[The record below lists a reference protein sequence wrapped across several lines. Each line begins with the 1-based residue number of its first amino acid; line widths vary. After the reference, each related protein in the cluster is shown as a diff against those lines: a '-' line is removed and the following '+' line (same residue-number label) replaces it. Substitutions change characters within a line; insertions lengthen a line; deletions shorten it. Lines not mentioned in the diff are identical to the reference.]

1 MQEEDLSSFV
11 AALWAAGLALPC
23 SLEDTV
29 KNGNA
34 TVADVATESEL
45 VKAIADPHI
54 TTIILTNDIILLETL
69 VVSRSNCI
77 AIDLGG
83 HRMASLVANGAA
95 IQIQAGELILTG
107 KGSIVVSREP
117 ANAIQIKGALTNDVS
132 NYSSLFLDQRVALYA
147 PGGFGVFVVPNF
159 HAAYGVKVE
168 IHGKIIAHDGIGA
181 SALINGEGENLAEI
195 IITAGAKVE
204 ADRAQGKIFDIP
216 ASAAKV
222 ILKAGEYRGSALTD
236 LTKYLA
242 SDSEFKLSASGQ
254 IARIQPK
261 EPAVQPKS
269 GPDLDTARERLQ
281 ALISQA
287 ETYLDKTQIGHELGE
302 WQSAANKATAAIRR
316 ALKTADKLL
325 HDEKATVEQVMHL
338 IRRFRN
344 AIESVEHIADE
355 MRAETLSILATAE
368 EIEPKDYSIYSYG
381 LLSDA
386 MTSADIL
393 ISQDN
398 ASLNE
403 LYSAFC
409 DLRLNIDLLD
419 DPDDESD
426 FILPKPC
433 LTKRS
438 TPARQPKV
446 EVTADRAAYDALTN
460 AQQNLRDMLEAVE
473 GLTVSDYRPDA
484 VEQFGELQVVIVKAR
499 TLLSKKDLTLPQIMD
514 MMDEV
519 KFATAG
525 LQLDVAEPKSEL
537 EPELESESESDS
549 DWSALRAT
557 VTKIAQLEV
566 SNYTAE
572 SYQAVLGYLEQ
583 AKSLLNRTE
592 IAQAEIDDFVFELNL
607 AVAALIPVT
616 PAPVSQQFALP
627 SVHKKHKFISKS
639 RLLARLFS

>member
-34 TVADVATESEL
+34 TVADVATEAEL

-69 VVSRSNCI
+69 VVSRSNRI
-77 AIDLGG
+77 TIDLGG
-83 HRMASLVANGAA
+83 HRVASLVVNSAA
-95 IQIQAGELILTG
+95 VQVQAGELVLAG
-107 KGSIVVSREP
+107 KGSIVASREP

-132 NYSSLFLDQRVALYA
+132 NYSSLFVGQRVALYA
-147 PGGFGVFVVPNF
+147 PGGCGVFVVPNF

-168 IHGKIIAHDGIGA
+168 IQGKIVARNGI
-181 SALINGEGENLAEI
+181 SVSTLISGEGENLAEI
-195 IITAGAKVE
+195 VIAAGAKVE
-204 ADRAQGKIFDIP
+204 ADRTQGRILDVP
-216 ASAAKV
+216 ESAAKV
-222 ILKAGEYRGSALTD
+222 ILKAGEYRGPALTD
-236 LTKYLA
+236 LAKYLA
-242 SDSEFKLSASGQ
+242 PDSEFKLSASGQ
-254 IARIQPK
+254 IAR
-261 EPAVQPKS
+261 VQPKVIPAQTKQ
-269 GPDLDTARERLQ
+269 GPDLDTAYERLRS
-281 ALISQA
+281 LMSRA
-287 ETYLDKTQIGHELGE
+287 ENYLDRTQIGHELGE

-325 HDEKATVEQVMHL
+325 HDEKTTVEQVMHL

-344 AIESVEHIADE
+344 TIESVEHIADE
-355 MRAETLSILATAE
+355 IRTETLSILATAE
-368 EIEPKDYSIYSYG
+368 ELEPKDYSIYSYG
-381 LLSDA
+381 LLSEA

-403 LYSAFC
+403 LYSVFC

-433 LTKRS
+433 LAKRF

-446 EVTADRAAYDALTN
+446 EVTADRAAYDALAN
-460 AQQNLRDMLEAVE
+460 AQQNLCDMLNAVE
-473 GLTVSDYRPDA
+473 DLTVNDYRPDA

-525 LQLDVAEPKSEL
+525 LQLEAADP
-537 EPELESESESDS
+537 

-566 SNYTAE
+566 GAYTAD
-572 SYQAVLGYLEQ
+572 SYQAVLDNLEQ

-592 IAQAEIDDFVFELNL
+592 ITQAEIDNFVFELNL
-607 AVAALIPVT
+607 AVAALIPAT
-616 PAPVSQQFALP
+616 PARVSQQFDLP
-627 SVHKKHKFISKS
+627 PVQRKRKFISKS